1 VLGTTCVRE
10 YDLRGEYNW
19 KDEYAMT
26 SRVGSKGQVVIA
38 KEIRDALGI
47 VPGSLAVQR
56 QVGDTV
62 ELRFLPPEHHRS
74 LRGILAQYVTVAVS
88 AEAAR
93 VAEDAA
99 WADDAARRDRKALD
113 GGE

>member
-1 VLGTTCVRE
+1 M
-10 YDLRGEYNW
+10 
-19 KDEYAMT
+19 A

-47 VPGSLAVQR
+47 VPGSLALQR
-56 QVGDTV
+56 RVGDAV

-74 LRGILAQYVTVAVS
+74 LRGILAPYVITAVS
-88 AEAAR
+88 DEAERAA
-93 VAEDAA
+93 EEGA
-99 WADDAARRDRKALD
+99 WADDAARRDREAAH